1 MLPGGTVSSVFTII
15 YYINCLIYV
24 YCRMMK
30 PTNYYRINKEN
41 IFISKAL
48 ITEERFID
56 LIAIII
62 DRFNHGNCIIMIM
75 SLHMY

>member
-1 MLPGGTVSSVFTII
+1 MIVQSLQLYII
-15 YYINCLIYV
+15 LIVWFMYIV
-24 YCRMMK
+24 EWWK
-30 PTNYYRINKEN
+30 QTNYYRINKEN

>member
-1 MLPGGTVSSVFTII
+1 
-15 YYINCLIYV
+15 
-24 YCRMMK
+24 MMK
-30 PTNYYRINKEN
+30 TNKLLSNKQ
-41 IFISKAL
+41 SKAL

>member
-1 MLPGGTVSSVFTII
+1 MYDISKFKLAFPLCKEQKVISKF
-15 YYINCLIYV
+15 LILAEKFHFKQLNFFKAHPV
-24 YCRMMK
+24 C
-30 PTNYYRINKEN
+30 
-41 IFISKAL
+41 KAL

>member
-1 MLPGGTVSSVFTII
+1 M
-15 YYINCLIYV
+15 YIV
-24 YCRMMK
+24 EWWK
-30 PTNYYRINKEN
+30 QTNYYRINKEN

-75 SLHMY
+75 SLYMY